1 MYFDE
6 SAWVALG
13 FVLFIALVWRKVGT
27 ALASLLDSRAQKI
40 KEELSE
46 AENLRAEA
54 EAELRRLKILQNE
67 AEEDA
72 KLIVADARAA
82 ADRIRAAAVEK
93 AEVAI
98 KRREAQATTKIAA
111 AEASVITDLRVK
123 ATSIAIAA
131 SKEVI
136 ATELNTELGASMI
149 DNSLAEIAAAS
160 KS

>member
-13 FVLFIALVWRKVGT
+13 FIIFIGLVWRKVGT
-27 ALASLLDSRAQKI
+27 ALGSLLDSRAQKI
-40 KEELSE
+40 QEELSE
-46 AENLRAEA
+46 AENLRSEA

-72 KLIVADARAA
+72 KLIVADARAT
-82 ADRIRAAAVEK
+82 ADRIQSAAVEK

-98 KRREAQATTKIAA
+98 KRREAQATAKIAA
-111 AEASVITDLRVK
+111 AEAAVITDLRTK

-131 SKEVI
+131 SKEVLV
-136 ATELNTELGASMI
+136 AELNSELGSSII
-149 DNSLAEIAAAS
+149 DDSLSQIES
-160 KS
+160 LK

>member
-131 SKEVI
+131 SKEVL

-149 DNSLAEIAAAS
+149 DNSLAEIAAAT

>member
-13 FVLFIALVWRKVGT
+13 FVIFIGLVWRKVGT
-27 ALASLLDSRAQKI
+27 ALGSLLDSRAQKI
-40 KEELSE
+40 QEELSE
-46 AENLRAEA
+46 AENLRSEA

-72 KLIVADARAA
+72 KLIVADARAT
-82 ADRIRAAAVEK
+82 ADRIQSAAVEK

-98 KRREAQATTKIAA
+98 KRREAQATAKIAA
-111 AEASVITDLRVK
+111 AEAAVITDLRTK

-131 SKEVI
+131 SKEVLV
-136 ATELNTELGASMI
+136 AELNSELGSSII
-149 DNSLAEIAAAS
+149 DDSLSQIES
-160 KS
+160 LK

>member
-13 FVLFIALVWRKVGT
+13 FIIFIGLVWRKVGT
-27 ALASLLDSRAQKI
+27 ALGSLLDSRAQKI
-40 KEELSE
+40 QEELSE
-46 AENLRAEA
+46 AENLRSEA

-72 KLIVADARAA
+72 KLIVADARAT
-82 ADRIRAAAVEK
+82 ADRIQSAAVEK

-98 KRREAQATTKIAA
+98 KRRELQATAKIAA
-111 AEASVITDLRVK
+111 AEAAVITDLRTK

-131 SKEVI
+131 SKEVL
-136 ATELNTELGASMI
+136 AAELNSELGSSII
-149 DNSLAEIAAAS
+149 DDSLSQIES
-160 KS
+160 LK

>member
-13 FVLFIALVWRKVGT
+13 FIIFIGLVWRKVGT
-27 ALASLLDSRAQKI
+27 ALGSLLDSRAQKI
-40 KEELSE
+40 QEELSE
-46 AENLRAEA
+46 AENLRSEA

-72 KLIVADARAA
+72 KQIVADARAT
-82 ADRIRAAAVEK
+82 ADRIQSAAVEK

-98 KRREAQATTKIAA
+98 KIREAQATAKIAA
-111 AEASVITDLRVK
+111 AEDAVITDLRTK

-131 SKEVI
+131 SKEVL
-136 ATELNTELGASMI
+136 AAELNSELGSSII
-149 DNSLAEIAAAS
+149 DDSLSQIES
-160 KS
+160 LK

>member
-149 DNSLAEIAAAS
+149 DNSLAEIAAAT